1 MIEYYTVP
9 GFSLFDD
16 APTHQPAREDEGDW
30 HRGHRGHPG
39 FDALTSGIPASSR
52 LLGVTSPSAPEE
64 GFNLYQPVGYSV
76 LLLDQAAF
84 HQLRSKS
91 CLNGA
96 RTIIPMQGFTFNYF
110 EYFLNFL

>member
-1 MIEYYTVP
+1 MP

-16 APTHQPAREDEGDW
+16 APAHQPAREDEGDW
-30 HRGHRGHPG
+30 HRGHPG